1 MEIITKIVESERSGV
16 ECSIKAGW
24 NKKGSPSFS
33 SFSSHTGS
41 NQWFTIYLQI
51 AILMFMYIY
60 IKYILNYIHPL
71 LYRIVDYK
79 GYIPFM
85 YVSFFQSTPVFTAV
99 YRIIVLLHI
108 LIDRSL
114 SLSSPCTLM
123 FSLQVAH
130 YFLIH
135 SSTPF
140 FSIEYS
146 ISTSTLLSLSLSLS
160 LSY

>member
-60 IKYILNYIHPL
+60 IIHPKL
-71 LYRIVDYK
+71 HPPSPTSNRWLYPK
-79 GYIPFM
+79 GYIPFV
-85 YVSFFQSTPVFTAV
+85 YVSFFQSTPRFHCSLSYHCSIT
-99 YRIIVLLHI
+99 HTH
-108 LIDRSL
+108 RSLAL

-130 YFLIH
+130 YFFIH
-135 SSTPF
+135 SSTPL

-146 ISTSTLLSLSLSLS
+146 ISTSTLLSLY